1 LYVLRTFVAD
11 PNTLA
16 RMKSAALGIRM
27 HSGWGILVA
36 VTDAAEILERRRI
49 SVIRNDMTGGKQ
61 PYHHAERL
69 GLPAAEKYLASYICE
84 CDCLAR
90 EDIQRTVSALHSRGY
105 RVAKAALLLA
115 SGRRLPSLSQILAAH
130 PLIHSAEGELFRETV
145 RQACESLTI
154 PVLGYKEREL
164 EAEAIHLLG
173 DSFPRVVR
181 QFAAAGKSVGPPWT
195 ADHKSAALGGYL
207 ALTTLI
213 TKHASAT
220 S

>member
-1 LYVLRTFVAD
+1 
-11 PNTLA
+11 
-16 RMKSAALGIRM
+16 
-27 HSGWGILVA
+27 
-36 VTDAAEILERRRI
+36 
-49 SVIRNDMTGGKQ
+49 
-61 PYHHAERL
+61 
-69 GLPAAEKYLASYICE
+69 
-84 CDCLAR
+84 
-90 EDIQRTVSALHSRGY
+90 LHSRGY

-130 PLIHSAEGELFRETV
+130 PLVHSAEGELFRETV
-145 RQACESLTI
+145 RQACESLSI

-164 EAEAIHLLG
+164 EAEAIRLLG

-195 ADHKSAALGGYL
+195 ADHKSAALGAYL